1 MEILIESSKEIIC
14 IDEVARQANGAILY
28 KKGKAVL
35 LASVALDT
43 KASIEGDFLPLT
55 VQYLEKS
62 YANAKFPGGYIK
74 REGKPNEFEILTSR
88 LIDRSL
94 RPLFPKGFYYP
105 IQITIFVLSVDLEL
119 DLQVLALNAAS
130 IALYISNIP
139 ISKPINSLRLGMIDE
154 HIIINPSNEQLAKSS
169 IDLYVAGEGEN
180 IFMIEFKSNMESLSE
195 DRLLEALELAREHI
209 NNTSK
214 LYAKYLANHIKK
226 ELVLESSVESYD
238 EIYNLICLKYKEKL
252 ESCLV
257 ASSKSENNS
266 LLDMLKEQIAL
277 ENALDEVGVESSIA
291 KFKRK
296 FIREKILNEGK
307 RLDGRGLDDI
317 RDISIRT
324 NILPSAH
331 GSTLFSRGETQVL
344 AVCTIGGD
352 NDMQS
357 YEMLHLKTA
366 LKSNFLFHYN
376 FPSFSTGEAYP
387 IGSPTRRELG
397 HGNLAKRALESSLVD
412 ESRAIR
418 IVSEVLE
425 SNGSSS
431 MASVCGGSLS
441 LFAAGL
447 EPRFLVAGI
456 AMGLVKEGENYKILT
471 DIMGIEDY
479 DGDMDFKVA
488 GNKEGITALQMDIK
502 IKDVS
507 IEILRNALF
516 KAREARLKILALM
529 EVAKEHIILG
539 ENTPRVEIFSIP
551 VGKIPSIIGQGG
563 RNIKNIIERFNIS
576 IDIAKDS
583 GEVRL
588 SGCDREML
596 LGAKEHILS
605 IINVNVESLKVGD
618 RFRGRIKRIVD
629 FGIFVELRDG
639 LDGLIHSS
647 KLQRNNINI
656 LDYNEGD
663 MLEVEIVAINNDKIE
678 LFIS

>member
-1 MEILIESSKEIIC
+1 MEVLIESSKEVIY
-14 IDEVARQANGAILY
+14 IDEVAKQSNGAILY

-35 LASVALDT
+35 LASVVIDT
-43 KASIEGDFLPLT
+43 KESIDGDFLPLT

-94 RPLFPKGFYYP
+94 RPLFPKGFHYP

-139 ISKPINSLRLGMIDE
+139 IAKTINSLRVGMINDN
-154 HIIINPSNEQLAKSS
+154 IIINPSNDLLAKSS

-180 IFMIEFKSNMESLSE
+180 IFMIEFKSNVDSISE
-195 DRLLEALELAREHI
+195 DKLLEALNIAREHI
-209 NNTSK
+209 KTTSK
-214 LYAKYLANHIKK
+214 LYEEYLSAYIKP

-238 EIYNLICLKYKEKL
+238 EAYNLICSKYKDRL
-252 ESCLV
+252 ESCLI
-257 ASSKSENNS
+257 AMSKSENNA
-266 LLDMLKEQIAL
+266 LLDKLNEQIVL
-277 ENALDEVGVESSIA
+277 ENALDEVSVKQSIA

-296 FIREKILNEGK
+296 FIREKILNEEK

-317 RDISIRT
+317 RNISIKT
-324 NILPSAH
+324 NILPSTH
-331 GSTLFSRGETQVL
+331 GSVLFSRGETQVL
-344 AVCTIGGD
+344 AICTIGGD

-357 YEMLHLKTA
+357 YDMLHLKA
-366 LKSNFLFHYN
+366 PLRSNFLFHYN
-376 FPSFSTGEAYP
+376 FPSFSTGEAYS

-397 HGNLAKRALESSLVD
+397 HGNLAKRALESSLKD
-412 ESRAIR
+412 ETRAVR

-441 LFAAGL
+441 LYAAGL
-447 EPRFLVAGI
+447 KPRFLVAGI
-456 AMGLVKEGENYKILT
+456 AMGLVKDGEKYKILT
-471 DIMGIEDY
+471 DIMGIEDF

-488 GNKEGITALQMDIK
+488 GNKYGITALQMDIK
-502 IKDVS
+502 INDVS
-507 IEILRNALF
+507 IKILHDALL
-516 KAREARLKILALM
+516 KAKEARLKILSLM
-529 EVAKEHIILG
+529 KEAKENIILG
-539 ENTPRVEIFSIP
+539 ENTPRVESFNIP
-551 VGKIPSIIGQGG
+551 INKIPSIIGQGG

-576 IDIAKDS
+576 IDIMKDS

-588 SGCDREML
+588 SGCDVDNL
-596 LGAKEHILS
+596 LSAKDYILS
-605 IINVNVESLKVGD
+605 SINVNIESLKVGD
-618 RFRGRIKRIVD
+618 KFRGKIKRIVD
-629 FGIFVELRDG
+629 FGIFVEIKDG
-639 LDGLIHSS
+639 IDGLIHNS
-647 KLQRNNINI
+647 KLQRHNLNIS
-656 LDYNEGD
+656 DFNEGD
-663 MLEVEIVAINNDKIE
+663 MLDVEIIAINNDKIE